1 MSALSKPQRK
11 ILCCKKI
18 KKTKNEYMKRLNL
31 LAVMATLLFS
41 CVCIINTSCSKYE
54 ELEEVYN
61 QKPPQDPD
69 NGDEGEDEDDNDN
82 NQDGDWGTIIE
93 KTYGYLGE
101 DQWPSTIK
109 LQKSDGSE
117 VLFSVNLPFTLT
129 EWTDEYLVEK
139 DETPSEFVEVC
150 QPDTACTAWSKDE
163 EGNYLRKVTRTQVIK
178 FTKFTRTIVS
188 ESWEAYRY
196 INGKEEYFKTGNTTL
211 SFNPYS
217 GHSQELTEVTKDGIK
232 YLREANL
239 VDATIKFHTE
249 SYKLSAYT
257 YIDRESGEDGGEDDD
272 NGDDNG
278 GNNDGDE
285 PETMPDAM
293 LNVAKIVKISDLTS
307 SPKYNLAGT
316 GIEHWHTVALVED
329 EEKFYIYVDGSFV
342 KEWNKSE
349 FRSGNYNSAMLD
361 NGVWI
366 PALLKL
372 DNNGGWNYTS
382 EPVNGSPKY
391 RTMSK
396 ELALFSNIKNFTKNG
411 TAETSPFVKTT
422 TDTKTYGD
430 KNYISVYGFKVDGS
444 IYTAF
449 TVAEK

>member
-1 MSALSKPQRK
+1 M
-11 ILCCKKI
+11 KKFNI
-18 KKTKNEYMKRLNL
+18 
-31 LAVMATLLFS
+31 LAVLSMVLFS
-41 CVCIINTSCSKYE
+41 CVCIITSSCSSYADDIE
-54 ELEEVYN
+54 EICN
-61 QKPPQDPD
+61 QNPPQNPDD
-69 NGDEGEDEDDNDN
+69 NGNDEGEDEN
-82 NQDGDWGTIIE
+82 NEPEGDWGTVIE

-101 DQWPSTIK
+101 DQWPSTIA

-117 VLFSVNLPFTLT
+117 VVFSVNLPFSFT
-129 EWTDEYLVEK
+129 EWEDVYFTTE

-150 QPDTACTAWSKDE
+150 EADTVCTDWQKDS
-163 EGNYLRKVTRTQVIK
+163 EGNYLRKVTRSQVIK
-178 FTKFTRTIVS
+178 FTKFTRTITS
-188 ESWEAYRY
+188 ESWEAYRF

-232 YLREANL
+232 YEREANL
-239 VDATIKFHTE
+239 VNATIKFHTE

-257 YIDRESGEDGGEDDD
+257 YIDREVGEDKGDGDD
-272 NGDDNG
+272 NGDNNG
-278 GNNDGDE
+278 GNNDGDK
-285 PETMPDAM
+285 PNETMPEAT
-293 LNVAKIVKISDLTS
+293 LSVAKIVKISDLTS